1 MIASS
6 AIGNPAVVASSIS
19 WSAREI
25 ARHSTIAGIVF
36 AGIQLLIAIGIAWRP
51 TVKPALALSVVW
63 SLGVWWI
70 GEGFGGL
77 LEGRAS
83 PLTGAPG
90 AVVLYAL
97 LAVLLWPADAGSGH
111 VREDFVAARPIGA
124 LPARLVWLGLWSG
137 LGWLSLSS
145 GRRALPGV
153 RSMIRSM
160 AFGEPRWLTSLDDA
174 VARDLAGHGSV
185 VAIIMAAVF
194 GVIALGVFAPRSV
207 RRAILLLAVVAA
219 LVIWVVGEGFGGL
232 FSGPS
237 TDPNS
242 GPLLIVLAAAF
253 WPLRASRVTAER
265 PATSGA
271 AAIAAAIVA
280 AAAADGRG

>member
-1 MIASS
+1 
-6 AIGNPAVVASSIS
+6 
-19 WSAREI
+19 
-25 ARHSTIAGIVF
+25 
-36 AGIQLLIAIGIAWRP
+36 
-51 TVKPALALSVVW
+51 
-63 SLGVWWI
+63 
-70 GEGFGGL
+70 
-77 LEGRAS
+77 
-83 PLTGAPG
+83 
-90 AVVLYAL
+90 
-97 LAVLLWPADAGSGH
+97 
-111 VREDFVAARPIGA
+111 
-124 LPARLVWLGLWSG
+124 
-137 LGWLSLSS
+137 
-145 GRRALPGV
+145 
-153 RSMIRSM
+153 MIRSM